1 MNNILKKIESIMTSK
16 RKAGLISFE
25 SFLFVLSLIYG
36 GAVKTRE
43 TFYKKGVLK
52 SKKLPCIVIS
62 IGNITAGGTGKTPMT
77 IYVAKLVKRMG
88 YKVVVI
94 SRGYKGLAEKTG
106 GTVSDG
112 KTIFMKADK
121 SGDEPFMI
129 ANTLK
134 NIPVVVGKNRFNA
147 GMIAFNSFNP
157 DVIVFD
163 DAYQHLQLERNI
175 NLVLLDNSYPFGN
188 HHLLP
193 RGILREPLSSLGRRD
208 AFILT
213 RSDVAKEPEST
224 YNSIKLKNYARGKP
238 IFKAIHVPHIYKIV
252 KGGALSSQWIYGDWC
267 TQSFEFL
274 RGRRAFVFSGIAK
287 NIDFYN
293 TVKGVKCKVTGF
305 SEFTDHHRYTDS
317 DLNMILQSARESK
330 ADFIITTEKDYV
342 KIAGRIAWPV
352 DLVIIGI
359 SISFGN
365 YDNAFDNFIRDKL
378 DELVKNK
385 NSPKHKLNCLNNKN
399 D

>member
-213 RSDVAKEPEST
+213 RSDVAKD
-224 YNSIKLKNYARGKP
+224 
-238 IFKAIHVPHIYKIV
+238 KIV